1 MNQPNSQYVQLL
13 ARCSELERLNEEKNR
28 LLGIAAHDLRSPLG
42 VILCYA
48 EFLEDEAADVLSE
61 EHREFVSTIR
71 NTSKFMLQLV
81 SDLLDVANIE
91 AGRFSLCRQTIDLV
105 RLVGENVAR
114 NRILASQKRISID
127 FDAPPRPA
135 SSLCDPGRI
144 EQVLTN
150 LIENAVKFSHPGT
163 TVRIGIVQGESE
175 LTVAISDQGEGIPA
189 GDLPNLFHPFGKL
202 SVQGTAGEPSTG
214 LGLMICRKIIEGHGG
229 RLEVQSVL
237 GEGSTFSFTLPGG
250 TETAVTDPLSPHEI

>member
-1 MNQPNSQYVQLL
+1 MNQPSSQYGQLL

-28 LLGIAAHDLRSPLG
+28 LLGIVAHDLRSPLG

-48 EFLEDEAADVLSE
+48 EFLEAEAADVLSE

-71 NTSKFMLQLV
+71 DTSKFMLQLV
-81 SDLLDVANIE
+81 TDLLDVSNIE
-91 AGRFSLCRQTIDLV
+91 LGRLSLCRQTVDLV
-105 RLVGENVAR
+105 PLIDRNVAR
-114 NRILASQKRISID
+114 NRIWAAQKGVSVI
-127 FDAPPRPA
+127 FDAPSEPVP
-135 SSLCDPGRI
+135 SVCDPGRI

-150 LIENAVKFSHPGT
+150 LIENGVKFSHPESA
-163 TVRIGIVQGESE
+163 VRIRILRGEGE
-175 LTVAISDQGEGIPA
+175 ILVEICDQGEGIPA

-214 LGLMICRKIIEGHGG
+214 LGLMICRNIIEGHGG
-229 RLEVQSVL
+229 RLEVRSVL